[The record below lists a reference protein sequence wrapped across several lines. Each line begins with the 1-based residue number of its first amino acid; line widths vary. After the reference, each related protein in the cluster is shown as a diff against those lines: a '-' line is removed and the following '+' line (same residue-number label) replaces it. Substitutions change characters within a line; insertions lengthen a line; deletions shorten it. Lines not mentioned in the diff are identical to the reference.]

1 MTGSPINLNKV
12 RKARAHASEKARAQA
27 NTVAF
32 GRSKAQKAADGLE
45 VARLRRDLDGKAL
58 KLPEDTTATG
68 DKKP

>member
-1 MTGSPINLNKV
+1 MNKV
-12 RKARAHASEKARAQA
+12 RKARARAAAKTRAEA
-27 NTVAF
+27 NAVAF

-45 VARLRRDLDGKAL
+45 AARLRRDLDGKAL